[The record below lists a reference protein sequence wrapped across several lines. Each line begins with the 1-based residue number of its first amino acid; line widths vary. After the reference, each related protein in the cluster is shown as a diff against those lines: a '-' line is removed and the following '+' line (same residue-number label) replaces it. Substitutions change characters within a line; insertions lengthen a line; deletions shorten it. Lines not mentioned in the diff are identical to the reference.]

1 MKKVFTILSC
11 IQITGF
17 LFAQKAA
24 GTNVD
29 YEYYRLPLK
38 KVAEKKYHFSVEI
51 GYIKDYEADM
61 AFYEEANAA
70 YDMVKKELND
80 AYDKALED
88 YNKQSTG
95 DKLAQRI
102 LLNDDGKPIRPSNKD
117 YADRLNSQYKHFLG
131 PAPYYNLVSPERS
144 DIPSNSE
151 MTSAIKLDG
160 FTKSISD
167 GLKIVLDAS
176 DFSETSETKK
186 LGEAPN
192 ETKQTKFTISCEVIV
207 SVFNTSGEELYSNT
221 YPSNISFN
229 SAKKKL
235 AEWSKYERS
244 SVYKNLP
251 NTNKKKLIS
260 RLIGTVN
267 TDLNN
272 QFGYSWIKKRSKI
285 YSAKGKKYFYDDLD
299 KAVVSFQN
307 GLEDLKVNQDIAAG
321 KLNEAIVV
329 WKEALE
335 ELDLADKKARIN
347 NKIGAALYINLGLAY
362 TLINEF
368 DNADKALSTVQSNSS
383 FKGGDVKEA
392 KSVRKF
398 MNDQRIR
405 HINSNKS
412 DENNSPEKKKLPPKM
427 VFVEYNLQSDP
438 LFVDTFRI
446 DLRQIIEDYEALSP
460 LKQSKEVSKYLEK
473 KHNDV
478 VTRLRVIPLNN

>member
-1 MKKVFTILSC
+1 MKKVFTIISC
-11 IQITGF
+11 ILITGS
-17 LFAQKAA
+17 LFAQKAS

-29 YEYYRLPLK
+29 YEYYRLPLQ

-51 GYIKDYEADM
+51 GYVKDYEADM
-61 AFYEEANAA
+61 AFYEEAHAA

-88 YNKQSTG
+88 YNNQSTG
-95 DKLAQRI
+95 DKIAQRI
-102 LLNDDGKPIRPSNKD
+102 LLSDDGKPIKPTNKN

-144 DIPSNSE
+144 DIPTNSE

-160 FTKSISD
+160 FTKSTSD
-167 GLKIVLDAS
+167 GLKIVLDAT
-176 DFSETSETKK
+176 DFSETSETRK

-192 ETKQTKFTISCEVIV
+192 ETKETNFTVSCEVMVSIV
-207 SVFNTSGEELYSNT
+207 NSQGEEVYANT
-221 YPSNISFN
+221 YAKTLKYK

-244 SVYKNLP
+244 SAYKNLP
-251 NTNKKKLIS
+251 NTKKKSLITM
-260 RLIGTVN
+260 LVKDVN

-307 GLEDLKVNQDIAAG
+307 GLKDLKVNQDVAAG
-321 KLNEAIVV
+321 KLNSAIVV
-329 WKEALE
+329 WNKALE

-368 DNADKALSTVQSNSS
+368 DNADRALSTVQSNKS
-383 FKGGDVKEA
+383 FKGGDIKEA
-392 KSVRKF
+392 ASVRKF
-398 MNDQRIR
+398 MSDQRIR
-405 HINSNKS
+405 AVN
-412 DENNSPEKKKLPPKM
+412 
-427 VFVEYNLQSDP
+427 
-438 LFVDTFRI
+438 
-446 DLRQIIEDYEALSP
+446 
-460 LKQSKEVSKYLEK
+460 
-473 KHNDV
+473 
-478 VTRLRVIPLNN
+478 

>member
-1 MKKVFTILSC
+1 MKKVFTIISC
-11 IQITGF
+11 ILITGS
-17 LFAQKAA
+17 LFAQKAS

-29 YEYYRLPLK
+29 YEYYRLPLQ

-51 GYIKDYEADM
+51 GYVKDYEADM
-61 AFYEEANAA
+61 AFYEEAHAA

-88 YNKQSTG
+88 YNNQSTG
-95 DKLAQRI
+95 DKIAQRI
-102 LLNDDGKPIRPSNKD
+102 LLSDDGKPIKPTNKN

-144 DIPSNSE
+144 DIPTNSE

-160 FTKSISD
+160 FTKSTSD
-167 GLKIVLDAS
+167 GLKIVLDAT
-176 DFSETSETKK
+176 DFSETSETRK

-192 ETKQTKFTISCEVIV
+192 ETKETNFTVSCEVMVSIV
-207 SVFNTSGEELYSNT
+207 NSQGEEVYANT
-221 YPSNISFN
+221 YAKTLKYK

-235 AEWSKYERS
+235 ADWSKYERS
-244 SVYKNLP
+244 SAYKNLP
-251 NTNKKKLIS
+251 NTKKKSLITM
-260 RLIGTVN
+260 LVNDVN

-307 GLEDLKVNQDIAAG
+307 GLKDLKVNQDVAAG
-321 KLNEAIVV
+321 KLNSAIVV
-329 WKEALE
+329 WNKALE

-368 DNADKALSTVQSNSS
+368 DNADRALSTVQSNKS
-383 FKGGDVKEA
+383 FKGGDIKEA
-392 KSVRKF
+392 ASVRKF
-398 MNDQRIR
+398 MSDQRIR
-405 HINSNKS
+405 AVN
-412 DENNSPEKKKLPPKM
+412 
-427 VFVEYNLQSDP
+427 
-438 LFVDTFRI
+438 
-446 DLRQIIEDYEALSP
+446 
-460 LKQSKEVSKYLEK
+460 
-473 KHNDV
+473 
-478 VTRLRVIPLNN
+478 

>member
-1 MKKVFTILSC
+1 MKKVFTIISC
-11 IQITGF
+11 ILITGS
-17 LFAQKAA
+17 LFAQKAS

-29 YEYYRLPLK
+29 YEYYRLPLQ

-51 GYIKDYEADM
+51 GYVKDYEADM
-61 AFYEEANAA
+61 AFYEEAHAA

-88 YNKQSTG
+88 YNNQSTG
-95 DKLAQRI
+95 DKIAQRI
-102 LLNDDGKPIRPSNKD
+102 LLSDDGKPIKPTNKN

-144 DIPSNSE
+144 DIPTNSE

-160 FTKSISD
+160 FTKSTSD
-167 GLKIVLDAS
+167 GLKIVLDAT
-176 DFSETSETKK
+176 DFSETSETRK

-192 ETKQTKFTISCEVIV
+192 ETKETNFTVSCEVMVSIV
-207 SVFNTSGEELYSNT
+207 NSQGEEVYANT
-221 YPSNISFN
+221 YAKTLKYK

-235 AEWSKYERS
+235 ADWSKYERS
-244 SVYKNLP
+244 SAYKNLP
-251 NTNKKKLIS
+251 NTKKKSLIS
-260 RLIGTVN
+260 MLINDVN

-307 GLEDLKVNQDIAAG
+307 GLKDLKVNQDVAAG
-321 KLNEAIVV
+321 KLNSAIVV
-329 WKEALE
+329 WNKALE

-368 DNADKALSTVQSNSS
+368 DNADRALSTVQSNKS
-383 FKGGDVKEA
+383 FKGGDIKEA
-392 KSVRKF
+392 ASVRKF
-398 MNDQRIR
+398 MSDQRIR
-405 HINSNKS
+405 AVN
-412 DENNSPEKKKLPPKM
+412 
-427 VFVEYNLQSDP
+427 
-438 LFVDTFRI
+438 
-446 DLRQIIEDYEALSP
+446 
-460 LKQSKEVSKYLEK
+460 
-473 KHNDV
+473 
-478 VTRLRVIPLNN
+478 

>member
-1 MKKVFTILSC
+1 MKKVFTIISC
-11 IQITGF
+11 ILITGS
-17 LFAQKAA
+17 LFAQKAS

-29 YEYYRLPLK
+29 YEYYRLPLQ

-51 GYIKDYEADM
+51 GYVKDYEADI
-61 AFYEEANAA
+61 AFYEEAHAA

-88 YNKQSTG
+88 YNNQSTG
-95 DKLAQRI
+95 DKIAQRI
-102 LLNDDGKPIRPSNKD
+102 LLSDDGKPIKPTNKN

-144 DIPSNSE
+144 DIPTNSE

-160 FTKSISD
+160 FTKSTSD
-167 GLKIVLDAS
+167 GLKIVLDAT
-176 DFSETSETKK
+176 DFSETSETRK

-192 ETKQTKFTISCEVIV
+192 ETKETNFTVSCEVMVSIV
-207 SVFNTSGEELYSNT
+207 NSQGEEVYANT
-221 YPSNISFN
+221 YGKTLKYK

-235 AEWSKYERS
+235 ADWSKYERS
-244 SVYKNLP
+244 SAYKNLP
-251 NTNKKKLIS
+251 NTKKKSLITM
-260 RLIGTVN
+260 LVKDVN

-307 GLEDLKVNQDIAAG
+307 GLKDLKVNQDVAAG
-321 KLNEAIVV
+321 KLNSAIVV
-329 WKEALE
+329 WNKALE

-368 DNADKALSTVQSNSS
+368 DNADRALSTVQSNKS
-383 FKGGDVKEA
+383 FKGGDIKEA
-392 KSVRKF
+392 ASVRKF
-398 MNDQRIR
+398 MSDQRIR
-405 HINSNKS
+405 AVN
-412 DENNSPEKKKLPPKM
+412 
-427 VFVEYNLQSDP
+427 
-438 LFVDTFRI
+438 
-446 DLRQIIEDYEALSP
+446 
-460 LKQSKEVSKYLEK
+460 
-473 KHNDV
+473 
-478 VTRLRVIPLNN
+478 

>member
-1 MKKVFTILSC
+1 MKKVFTIISC
-11 IQITGF
+11 ILITGS
-17 LFAQKAA
+17 LFAQKAS

-29 YEYYRLPLK
+29 YEYYRLPLQ

-51 GYIKDYEADM
+51 GYVKDYEADM
-61 AFYEEANAA
+61 AFYEEAHAA

-88 YNKQSTG
+88 YNNQSTG
-95 DKLAQRI
+95 DKIAQRI
-102 LLNDDGKPIRPSNKD
+102 LLSDDGKPIKPTNKN

-144 DIPSNSE
+144 DIPTNSE

-160 FTKSISD
+160 FTKSTSD
-167 GLKIVLDAS
+167 GLKIVLDAT
-176 DFSETSETKK
+176 DFSETSETRK

-192 ETKQTKFTISCEVIV
+192 ETKETNFTVSCEVMVSIV
-207 SVFNTSGEELYSNT
+207 NSQGEEVYANT
-221 YPSNISFN
+221 YAKTLKYK

-235 AEWSKYERS
+235 ADWSKYERS
-244 SVYKNLP
+244 SAYKNLP
-251 NTNKKKLIS
+251 NTKKKSLITM
-260 RLIGTVN
+260 LVKDVN

-307 GLEDLKVNQDIAAG
+307 GLKDLKVNQDVAAG
-321 KLNEAIVV
+321 KLNSAIVV
-329 WKEALE
+329 WNKALE

-368 DNADKALSTVQSNSS
+368 DNADRALSTVQSNKS
-383 FKGGDVKEA
+383 FKGGDIKEA
-392 KSVRKF
+392 ASVRKF
-398 MNDQRIR
+398 MSDQRIR
-405 HINSNKS
+405 AVN
-412 DENNSPEKKKLPPKM
+412 
-427 VFVEYNLQSDP
+427 
-438 LFVDTFRI
+438 
-446 DLRQIIEDYEALSP
+446 
-460 LKQSKEVSKYLEK
+460 
-473 KHNDV
+473 
-478 VTRLRVIPLNN
+478 

>member
-1 MKKVFTILSC
+1 MKKVFTIISC
-11 IQITGF
+11 ILITGS
-17 LFAQKAA
+17 LFAQKAS

-29 YEYYRLPLK
+29 YEYYRLPLQ

-51 GYIKDYEADM
+51 GYVKDYEADM
-61 AFYEEANAA
+61 AFYEEAHAA

-88 YNKQSTG
+88 YNNQSTG
-95 DKLAQRI
+95 DKIAQRI
-102 LLNDDGKPIRPSNKD
+102 LLSDDGKPIKPTNKN

-144 DIPSNSE
+144 DIPTNSE

-160 FTKSISD
+160 FTKSTSD
-167 GLKIVLDAS
+167 GLKIVLDAT
-176 DFSETSETKK
+176 DFSETSETRK

-192 ETKQTKFTISCEVIV
+192 ETKETNFTVSCEVMV
-207 SVFNTSGEELYSNT
+207 SIMNSQGEEVYANT
-221 YPSNISFN
+221 YAKTLKYK

-244 SVYKNLP
+244 SAYKNLP
-251 NTNKKKLIS
+251 NTKKKSLITM
-260 RLIGTVN
+260 LINDVN

-307 GLEDLKVNQDIAAG
+307 GLKDLKVNQDVAAG
-321 KLNEAIVV
+321 KLNSAIVV
-329 WKEALE
+329 WNKALE

-368 DNADKALSTVQSNSS
+368 DNADRALSTVQSNKS
-383 FKGGDVKEA
+383 FKGGDIKEA
-392 KSVRKF
+392 ASVRKF
-398 MNDQRIR
+398 MSDQRIR
-405 HINSNKS
+405 AVN
-412 DENNSPEKKKLPPKM
+412 
-427 VFVEYNLQSDP
+427 
-438 LFVDTFRI
+438 
-446 DLRQIIEDYEALSP
+446 
-460 LKQSKEVSKYLEK
+460 
-473 KHNDV
+473 
-478 VTRLRVIPLNN
+478 

>member
-1 MKKVFTILSC
+1 MKKVFTIISC
-11 IQITGF
+11 ILITGS
-17 LFAQKAA
+17 LFAQKAS

-29 YEYYRLPLK
+29 YEYYRLPLQ

-51 GYIKDYEADM
+51 GYVKDYEADM
-61 AFYEEANAA
+61 AFYEEAHAA

-88 YNKQSTG
+88 YNNQSTG
-95 DKLAQRI
+95 DKIAQRI
-102 LLNDDGKPIRPSNKD
+102 LLSDDGKPIKPTNKN

-144 DIPSNSE
+144 DIPTNSE

-160 FTKSISD
+160 FTKSTSD
-167 GLKIVLDAS
+167 GLKIVLDAT
-176 DFSETSETKK
+176 DFSETSETRK

-192 ETKQTKFTISCEVIV
+192 ETKETNFTVSCEVMVSIV
-207 SVFNTSGEELYSNT
+207 NSQGEEVYANT
-221 YPSNISFN
+221 YAKTLKYK

-244 SVYKNLP
+244 SAYKNLP
-251 NTNKKKLIS
+251 NTKKKSLITM
-260 RLIGTVN
+260 LVNDVN

-307 GLEDLKVNQDIAAG
+307 GLKDLKVNQDVAAG
-321 KLNEAIVV
+321 KLNSAIVV
-329 WKEALE
+329 WNKALE

-368 DNADKALSTVQSNSS
+368 DNADRALSTVQSNKS
-383 FKGGDVKEA
+383 FKGGDIKEA
-392 KSVRKF
+392 ASVRKF
-398 MNDQRIR
+398 MSDQRIR
-405 HINSNKS
+405 AVN
-412 DENNSPEKKKLPPKM
+412 
-427 VFVEYNLQSDP
+427 
-438 LFVDTFRI
+438 
-446 DLRQIIEDYEALSP
+446 
-460 LKQSKEVSKYLEK
+460 
-473 KHNDV
+473 
-478 VTRLRVIPLNN
+478 

>member
-1 MKKVFTILSC
+1 MKKVFSILSC
-11 IQITGF
+11 ILITGS
-17 LFAQKAA
+17 LFAQKAS

-29 YEYYRLPLK
+29 YEYYRLPLQ
-38 KVAEKKYHFSVEI
+38 KVTEKKYHFSVEI
-51 GYIKDYEADM
+51 GYVKDYKSDM
-61 AFYEEANAA
+61 AFYEEAHAA

-88 YNKQSTG
+88 YNNQSTG

-102 LLNDDGKPIRPSNKD
+102 LLSDDGKPIKPTNKD

-144 DIPSNSE
+144 DIPTNSE

-160 FTKSISD
+160 FTKSTAD

-176 DFSETSETKK
+176 DFTETSETRK

-192 ETKQTKFTISCEVIV
+192 ETKETSFTVSCEVMVSIV
-207 SVFNTSGEELYSNT
+207 NSLGEEVYANSYAKTLKYK
-221 YPSNISFN
+221 

-244 SVYKNLP
+244 SAYKNLP
-251 NTNKKKLIS
+251 NTKKKSLIAM
-260 RLIGTVN
+260 LINDVN

-307 GLEDLKVNQDIAAG
+307 GLKDLKVNQGIAAV
-321 KLNEAIVV
+321 KLNSAIVV
-329 WKEALE
+329 WNKALE

-368 DNADKALSTVQSNSS
+368 NNADRALSTVQSNTS
-383 FKGGDVKEA
+383 FKGGDIKEA
-392 KSVRKF
+392 EAVRKF
-398 MNDQRIR
+398 MSDQRIR
-405 HINSNKS
+405 AG
-412 DENNSPEKKKLPPKM
+412 
-427 VFVEYNLQSDP
+427 Y
-438 LFVDTFRI
+438 
-446 DLRQIIEDYEALSP
+446 
-460 LKQSKEVSKYLEK
+460 
-473 KHNDV
+473 
-478 VTRLRVIPLNN
+478 

>member
-1 MKKVFTILSC
+1 MKKVFSILSC
-11 IQITGF
+11 ILITGS
-17 LFAQKAA
+17 LFAQKAS

-29 YEYYRLPLK
+29 YEYYRLPLQ
-38 KVAEKKYHFSVEI
+38 KVTEKKYHFSVEI
-51 GYIKDYEADM
+51 GYVKDYESDM
-61 AFYEEANAA
+61 AFYEEAHAA

-88 YNKQSTG
+88 YNNQSTG

-102 LLNDDGKPIRPSNKD
+102 LLSDDGKPIKPTNKD

-144 DIPSNSE
+144 DIPTNSE

-160 FTKSISD
+160 FTKSTAD

-176 DFSETSETKK
+176 DFTETSETRK

-192 ETKQTKFTISCEVIV
+192 ETKETSFTVSCEVMVSIV
-207 SVFNTSGEELYSNT
+207 NSLGEEVYANSYAKTLKYK
-221 YPSNISFN
+221 

-244 SVYKNLP
+244 SAYKNLP
-251 NTNKKKLIS
+251 NTKKKSLITM
-260 RLIGTVN
+260 LINDVN

-307 GLEDLKVNQDIAAG
+307 GLKDLKVNQGIAAA
-321 KLNEAIVV
+321 KLNSAIVV
-329 WKEALE
+329 WNKALE

-368 DNADKALSTVQSNSS
+368 NNADRALSTVQSNTS
-383 FKGGDVKEA
+383 FKGGDIKEA
-392 KSVRKF
+392 EAVRKF
-398 MNDQRIR
+398 MSDQRIR
-405 HINSNKS
+405 AG
-412 DENNSPEKKKLPPKM
+412 
-427 VFVEYNLQSDP
+427 Y
-438 LFVDTFRI
+438 
-446 DLRQIIEDYEALSP
+446 
-460 LKQSKEVSKYLEK
+460 
-473 KHNDV
+473 
-478 VTRLRVIPLNN
+478 

>member
-1 MKKVFTILSC
+1 MKKVFSILSC
-11 IQITGF
+11 ILITGS
-17 LFAQKAA
+17 LFAQKAS

-29 YEYYRLPLK
+29 YEYYRLPLQ
-38 KVAEKKYHFSVEI
+38 KVTEKKYHFSVEI
-51 GYIKDYEADM
+51 GYVKDYEADM
-61 AFYEEANAA
+61 AFYEEAHAA
-70 YDMVKKELND
+70 YDVVKKELND

-88 YNKQSTG
+88 YNNQSTG

-102 LLNDDGKPIRPSNKD
+102 LLSDDGKPIKPTNKD

-144 DIPSNSE
+144 DIPTNSE

-160 FTKSISD
+160 FTKSTAD

-176 DFSETSETKK
+176 DFTETSETRK

-192 ETKQTKFTISCEVIV
+192 ETKETSFTVSCEVMVSIV
-207 SVFNTSGEELYSNT
+207 NSLGEEVYANSYAKTLKYK
-221 YPSNISFN
+221 

-244 SVYKNLP
+244 SAYKNLP
-251 NTNKKKLIS
+251 NTKKKSLITM
-260 RLIGTVN
+260 LINDVN

-307 GLEDLKVNQDIAAG
+307 GLKDLKVNQGIAAA
-321 KLNEAIVV
+321 KLNSAIVV
-329 WKEALE
+329 WNKALE

-368 DNADKALSTVQSNSS
+368 NNADRALSTVQSNTS
-383 FKGGDVKEA
+383 FKGGDIKEA
-392 KSVRKF
+392 EAVRKF
-398 MNDQRIR
+398 MSDQRIR
-405 HINSNKS
+405 AG
-412 DENNSPEKKKLPPKM
+412 
-427 VFVEYNLQSDP
+427 Y
-438 LFVDTFRI
+438 
-446 DLRQIIEDYEALSP
+446 
-460 LKQSKEVSKYLEK
+460 
-473 KHNDV
+473 
-478 VTRLRVIPLNN
+478 

>member
-1 MKKVFTILSC
+1 MKKIFTIISC
-11 IQITGF
+11 ILITGG
-17 LFAQKAA
+17 LFAQKAS

-29 YEYYRLPLK
+29 YEYYRLPLQ

-51 GYIKDYEADM
+51 GYVKDYEADM
-61 AFYEEANAA
+61 AFYEEAHAA

-88 YNKQSTG
+88 YNNQSTG
-95 DKLAQRI
+95 DKIVQRV
-102 LLNDDGKPIRPSNKD
+102 LLSDDGKPIKPTNKN

-144 DIPSNSE
+144 DIPTNSE

-160 FTKSISD
+160 FTKSTSD
-167 GLKIVLDAS
+167 GLKIVLDAT
-176 DFSETSETKK
+176 DFSETSETRK

-192 ETKQTKFTISCEVIV
+192 ETKETNFTVSCEVMVSIV
-207 SVFNTSGEELYSNT
+207 NSQGEEVYANT
-221 YPSNISFN
+221 YAKTLKYK

-235 AEWSKYERS
+235 ADWSKYERS
-244 SVYKNLP
+244 SAYKNLP
-251 NTNKKKLIS
+251 NTKKKSLITM
-260 RLIGTVN
+260 LVKDVN

-307 GLEDLKVNQDIAAG
+307 GLKDLKVNQDVAAG
-321 KLNEAIVV
+321 KLNAAIVV
-329 WKEALE
+329 WNKALE

-368 DNADKALSTVQSNSS
+368 DNADRALSTVQSNKS
-383 FKGGDVKEA
+383 FKGGDIKEA
-392 KSVRKF
+392 ASVRKF
-398 MNDQRIR
+398 MSDQRIR
-405 HINSNKS
+405 AVN
-412 DENNSPEKKKLPPKM
+412 
-427 VFVEYNLQSDP
+427 
-438 LFVDTFRI
+438 
-446 DLRQIIEDYEALSP
+446 
-460 LKQSKEVSKYLEK
+460 
-473 KHNDV
+473 
-478 VTRLRVIPLNN
+478 

>member
-1 MKKVFTILSC
+1 MKKIFTIISC
-11 IQITGF
+11 ILITGG
-17 LFAQKAA
+17 LFAQKAS

-29 YEYYRLPLK
+29 YEYYRLPLQ

-51 GYIKDYEADM
+51 GYVKDYEADM
-61 AFYEEANAA
+61 AFYEEAHAA

-95 DKLAQRI
+95 DKIAQRI
-102 LLNDDGKPIRPSNKD
+102 LLSDDGKPIKPTNKN

-144 DIPSNSE
+144 DIPTNSE

-160 FTKSISD
+160 FTKSTSD
-167 GLKIVLDAS
+167 GLKIVLDAT
-176 DFSETSETKK
+176 DFSETSETRK

-192 ETKQTKFTISCEVIV
+192 ETKETNFTVSCEVMVSIV
-207 SVFNTSGEELYSNT
+207 NSQGEEVYANT
-221 YPSNISFN
+221 YAKTLKYK

-235 AEWSKYERS
+235 ADWSKYERS
-244 SVYKNLP
+244 SAYKNLP
-251 NTNKKKLIS
+251 NTKKKSLITM
-260 RLIGTVN
+260 LVKDVN

-307 GLEDLKVNQDIAAG
+307 GLKDLKVNQDVAAG
-321 KLNEAIVV
+321 KLNAAIVV
-329 WKEALE
+329 WNKALE

-368 DNADKALSTVQSNSS
+368 DNADRALSTVQSNKS
-383 FKGGDVKEA
+383 FKGGDIKEA
-392 KSVRKF
+392 ASVRKF
-398 MNDQRIR
+398 MSDQRIR
-405 HINSNKS
+405 AVN
-412 DENNSPEKKKLPPKM
+412 
-427 VFVEYNLQSDP
+427 
-438 LFVDTFRI
+438 
-446 DLRQIIEDYEALSP
+446 
-460 LKQSKEVSKYLEK
+460 
-473 KHNDV
+473 
-478 VTRLRVIPLNN
+478 

>member
-11 IQITGF
+11 ILVTGG
-17 LFAQKAA
+17 LFAQKAS

-29 YEYYRLPLK
+29 YEYYRLPLQ

-51 GYIKDYEADM
+51 GYVKDYEADM
-61 AFYEEANAA
+61 AFYEEAHAA
-70 YDMVKKELND
+70 YDIVKKELND
-80 AYDKALED
+80 TYEKALED

-95 DKLAQRI
+95 NKLVQQI
-102 LLNDDGKPIRPSNKD
+102 LLSDDGKPIKPTNKD

-144 DIPSNSE
+144 DIPTNSE

-160 FTKSISD
+160 FTKSTAD
-167 GLKIVLDAS
+167 GLKIVLNAS
-176 DFSETSETKK
+176 DFTETSETRK

-192 ETKQTKFTISCEVIV
+192 ETKETNFTVSCEVMVSIV
-207 SVFNTSGEELYSNT
+207 NSLGEEVYANSYAKTLKYK
-221 YPSNISFN
+221 

-244 SVYKNLP
+244 SAYKNLP
-251 NTNKKKLIS
+251 NTKKKSLITM
-260 RLIGTVN
+260 LINDVN

-307 GLEDLKVNQDIAAG
+307 GLKDLKVNQGIAAV
-321 KLNEAIVV
+321 KLNSAIVV
-329 WKEALE
+329 WNKALE

-368 DNADKALSTVQSNSS
+368 DNADRALSTVQSNKS
-383 FKGGDVKEA
+383 FKGGDIKEA
-392 KSVRKF
+392 ASVRKF
-398 MNDQRIR
+398 MSDQRIR
-405 HINSNKS
+405 AVN
-412 DENNSPEKKKLPPKM
+412 
-427 VFVEYNLQSDP
+427 
-438 LFVDTFRI
+438 
-446 DLRQIIEDYEALSP
+446 
-460 LKQSKEVSKYLEK
+460 
-473 KHNDV
+473 
-478 VTRLRVIPLNN
+478 

>member
-1 MKKVFTILSC
+1 MFHQKSLKMKKVFTIISC
-11 IQITGF
+11 ILITGS
-17 LFAQKAA
+17 LFAQKAS

-29 YEYYRLPLK
+29 YEYYRLPLQ

-51 GYIKDYEADM
+51 GYVKDYEADM
-61 AFYEEANAA
+61 AFYEEAHAA

-88 YNKQSTG
+88 YNNQSTG
-95 DKLAQRI
+95 DKIAQRI
-102 LLNDDGKPIRPSNKD
+102 LLSDDGKPIKPTNKN

-144 DIPSNSE
+144 DIPTNSE

-160 FTKSISD
+160 FTKSTSD
-167 GLKIVLDAS
+167 GLKIVLDAT
-176 DFSETSETKK
+176 DFSETSETRK

-192 ETKQTKFTISCEVIV
+192 ETKETNFTVSCEVMVSIV
-207 SVFNTSGEELYSNT
+207 NSQGEEVYANT
-221 YPSNISFN
+221 YAKTLKYK

-244 SVYKNLP
+244 SAYKNLP
-251 NTNKKKLIS
+251 NTKKKSLITM
-260 RLIGTVN
+260 LVNDVN

-307 GLEDLKVNQDIAAG
+307 GLKDLKVNQDVAAG
-321 KLNEAIVV
+321 KLNSAIVV
-329 WKEALE
+329 WNKALE

-368 DNADKALSTVQSNSS
+368 DNADRALSTVQSNKS
-383 FKGGDVKEA
+383 FKGGDIKEA
-392 KSVRKF
+392 ASVRKF
-398 MNDQRIR
+398 MSDQRIR
-405 HINSNKS
+405 AVN
-412 DENNSPEKKKLPPKM
+412 
-427 VFVEYNLQSDP
+427 
-438 LFVDTFRI
+438 
-446 DLRQIIEDYEALSP
+446 
-460 LKQSKEVSKYLEK
+460 
-473 KHNDV
+473 
-478 VTRLRVIPLNN
+478 

>member
-1 MKKVFTILSC
+1 MKKVFTVLSC
-11 IQITGF
+11 ILITGF

-51 GYIKDYEADM
+51 GYVKDYEADM

-88 YNKQSTG
+88 YNNQSTG

-102 LLNDDGKPIRPSNKD
+102 LLSDDGKPIRPSNKD

-144 DIPSNSE
+144 DIPTNSE
-151 MTSAIKLDG
+151 MTSAIKIDG

-192 ETKQTKFTISCEVIV
+192 ETKETSFTVSCEVMV
-207 SVFNTSGEELYSNT
+207 SIFNSLGEEVYDNT
-221 YPSNISFN
+221 YVKTLKYK

-235 AEWSKYERS
+235 VEWSKYERS
-244 SVYKNLP
+244 SAYKNLP
-251 NTNKKKLIS
+251 NTKKQSLITM
-260 RLIGTVN
+260 LINDVN

-299 KAVVSFQN
+299 KAVVSFEN
-307 GLEDLKVNQDIAAG
+307 GLKDLKVNQGLAAV
-321 KLNEAIVV
+321 KLNSAIVV
-329 WKEALE
+329 WNKALE

-368 DNADKALSTVQSNSS
+368 NNADRVLSTVQSNKS
-383 FKGGDVKEA
+383 FKGGDIKEA
-392 KSVRKF
+392 EAVRKF
-398 MNDQRIR
+398 MSDQRIR
-405 HINSNKS
+405 AVK
-412 DENNSPEKKKLPPKM
+412 
-427 VFVEYNLQSDP
+427 
-438 LFVDTFRI
+438 
-446 DLRQIIEDYEALSP
+446 
-460 LKQSKEVSKYLEK
+460 
-473 KHNDV
+473 
-478 VTRLRVIPLNN
+478 

>member
-1 MKKVFTILSC
+1 MKKVFTIISC
-11 IQITGF
+11 ILITGS
-17 LFAQKAA
+17 LFAQKAS

-29 YEYYRLPLK
+29 YEYYRLPLQ

-51 GYIKDYEADM
+51 GYVKDYEADM
-61 AFYEEANAA
+61 AFYEEAHAA

-88 YNKQSTG
+88 YNNQSTG
-95 DKLAQRI
+95 DKIAQRI
-102 LLNDDGKPIRPSNKD
+102 LLSDDGKPIKPTNKN

-144 DIPSNSE
+144 DIPTNSE

-160 FTKSISD
+160 FTKSTSD
-167 GLKIVLDAS
+167 GLKIVLDAT
-176 DFSETSETKK
+176 DFSETSETRK

-192 ETKQTKFTISCEVIV
+192 ETKETNFTVSCEVMV
-207 SVFNTSGEELYSNT
+207 SIMNSQGEEVYANT
-221 YPSNISFN
+221 YAKTLKYK

-244 SVYKNLP
+244 SAYKNLP
-251 NTNKKKLIS
+251 NTKKKSLITM
-260 RLIGTVN
+260 LVNDVN

-307 GLEDLKVNQDIAAG
+307 GLKDLKVNQDVAAG
-321 KLNEAIVV
+321 KLNSAIVV
-329 WKEALE
+329 WNKALE

-368 DNADKALSTVQSNSS
+368 DNADRALSTVQSNKS
-383 FKGGDVKEA
+383 FKGGDIKEA
-392 KSVRKF
+392 ASVRKF
-398 MNDQRIR
+398 MSDQRIR
-405 HINSNKS
+405 AVN
-412 DENNSPEKKKLPPKM
+412 
-427 VFVEYNLQSDP
+427 
-438 LFVDTFRI
+438 
-446 DLRQIIEDYEALSP
+446 
-460 LKQSKEVSKYLEK
+460 
-473 KHNDV
+473 
-478 VTRLRVIPLNN
+478 